1 MTVCREKKMNASTLM
16 WGVILGSFGMGFFV
30 YGKKQGALIPL
41 LSGMGLMV
49 FPYLISNL
57 YILLPVSA
65 LLVALPFLVR
75 S

>member
-1 MTVCREKKMNASTLM
+1 M

>member
-1 MTVCREKKMNASTLM
+1 MNASTLM